1 MLFIE
6 EILTSVD
13 EGDDEELEENED
25 ETTEDEEEI

>member
-25 ETTEDEEEI
+25 ETPEDEEEI